1 MEVWLEPGEAAAIH
15 TGVLRCRVLD
25 IFSSEG
31 VEHAVLDVS
40 ASAHMPD
47 TLEMPYRP
55 DVFQIVRDA
64 SLRSAR
70 QPAVQMAGESYA
82 LAGNAGEGSHTYRL
96 GAPTCLAGD
105 RIGDYSFAEPLAAGD
120 ELVFDDMAHYTMV
133 KTTFFNGVRH
143 PGHRRPEEGRLR
155 GDGAPLYL

>member
-1 MEVWLEPGEAAAIH
+1 MTWLNMGGGHWITKPGYDRKLLAELVRRIRERYGVEVWLEPGEAAAIH

-64 SLRSAR
+64 LPPFRAAA
-70 QPAVQMAGESYA
+70 AVQMAGESYA

-105 RIGDYSFAEPLAAGD
+105 PD
-120 ELVFDDMAHYTMV
+120 
-133 KTTFFNGVRH
+133 
-143 PGHRRPEEGRLR
+143 R
-155 GDGAPLYL
+155 GLFLCGAPGGRRRTRV